1 MNTKLV
7 TLLVILITLT
17 SFLPG
22 CTKYKYTPPKA
33 DETGWSEEG
42 VEVLSRAINRFAI
55 NLYLNISDGRNI
67 FFSPYS
73 IFSAFAL
80 LYEGARGD
88 TARELEKVF
97 FFPNDPTVRRPN
109 FARIYNLI
117 NNNSRY
123 FDLHTANALWIQK
136 NYPILQ
142 DYLQVIETYYGG
154 EAFNVDFSGA
164 TEQTRELI
172 NEWIEHQT
180 NYTIKDFFPPN
191 SIDPLTRLVLTN
203 AIYFKGI
210 WLKQFDENETTE
222 DIFWIDND
230 TTVKI
235 QMMKVY
241 DFFNYTE
248 TDDLQIIELPYKG
261 KRICML
267 VLLPKRNI
275 EQIEDNLTI
284 NSLNSWVENLT
295 EQRIEVYLP
304 KINLSTE
311 YSLKGI
317 LESMGLYSIFCPGEA
332 DFSGIDGTKNLFVD
346 EAIHKAFIKIDEK
359 GTEASAA
366 TGIIMPISL
375 PTIFRANHP
384 FIFLILDKETDII
397 LFMGKIVNPAE

>member
-1 MNTKLV
+1 M
-7 TLLVILITLT
+7 
-17 SFLPG
+17 
-22 CTKYKYTPPKA
+22 
-33 DETGWSEEG
+33 
-42 VEVLSRAINRFAI
+42 
-55 NLYLNISDGRNI
+55 
-67 FFSPYS
+67 
-73 IFSAFAL
+73 
-80 LYEGARGD
+80 
-88 TARELEKVF
+88 
-97 FFPNDPTVRRPN
+97 
-109 FARIYNLI
+109 
-117 NNNSRY
+117 
-123 FDLHTANALWIQK
+123 
-136 NYPILQ
+136 
-142 DYLQVIETYYGG
+142 IETYYGG

-311 YSLKGI
+311 YSLKEI
-317 LESMGLYSIFCPGEA
+317 LESMGLHSIFCPGEA

-359 GTEASAA
+359 GTEASAV